1 MFDLKGFL
9 RGKGDFKDF
18 AKIGVLYMALASIL
32 MGAVM
37 FSYIFA
43 SPALVLMTA
52 EGWVYLAIA
61 SLGHAATF
69 ALAAYAVYMTV
80 GLTGRAEASGCLG
93 HGRILCAV
101 CDGACNKQ
109 AGLRHIPFS
118 HKRIYT

>member
-32 MGAVM
+32 MGVVM

-80 GLTGRAEASGCLG
+80 GLTGLRRPAVC
-93 HGRILCAV
+93 RILCAV